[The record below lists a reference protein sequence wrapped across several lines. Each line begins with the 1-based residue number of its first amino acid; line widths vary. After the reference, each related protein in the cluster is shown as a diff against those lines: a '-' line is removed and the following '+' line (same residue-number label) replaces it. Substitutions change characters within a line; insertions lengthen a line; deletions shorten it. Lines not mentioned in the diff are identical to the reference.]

1 MCERNFYHVC
11 SEGLEKR
18 VIFRNRREFIIGMN
32 YIAVCQQKCNV
43 KVICFCLMNNH
54 FHFILRGNYEECLK
68 FGREYKRL
76 CAMLMKR
83 TQNIDNA
90 MKNVEIMAKEI
101 NDRSYLEYAIVYV
114 LRNPI
119 VAGFKIMPHQYPWSS
134 GNMYFRN
141 SYIPAGKE
149 AKDFNVKE
157 LQHQILCSKTRIP
170 ENYIIDEEGM
180 VSPLCYIDY
189 RTVEEL
195 FGHPS
200 RLMGLLSAKKES
212 EFELFLGITEKYNPD
227 IEELRDSVRE
237 LIQAE
242 FSVKTVSQLSIEQ
255 KMQLCTL
262 MRRNFNASRKQISMI
277 TRLNL
282 ETVCKIV

>member
-1 MCERNFYHVC
+1 
-11 SEGLEKR
+11 
-18 VIFRNRREFIIGMN
+18 
-32 YIAVCQQKCNV
+32 
-43 KVICFCLMNNH
+43 MNNH
-54 FHFILRGNYEECLK
+54 FHFILRGNHEECLK

-189 RTVEEL
+189 STVEEL